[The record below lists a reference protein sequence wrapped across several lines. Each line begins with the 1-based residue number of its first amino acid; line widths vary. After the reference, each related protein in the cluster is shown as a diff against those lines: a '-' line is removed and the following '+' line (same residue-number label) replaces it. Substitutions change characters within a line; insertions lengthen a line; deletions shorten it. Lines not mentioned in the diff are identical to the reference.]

1 MSILATCSPGPSRY
15 KEFCKN
21 GATKIYMPLFMEDEL
36 LAIGRHMRERPDFP
50 AELSDLY
57 SDDNIRKSFI
67 VYGGII
73 RHVLPDS
80 AGKWMDLKREKTAA
94 FRGID
99 WRKYFANSNIESP
112 HISPFVVKYAVT
124 PPHFNDV
131 SYELVSENVELRART
146 YTKELTAHDQ
156 MAILRNSEDSKI
168 SQLAATQVYEDF
180 VANLLVGR
188 VTLMRRSMQQNADG
202 KYTKTRFAPN
212 LKNNVETLTFPL
224 FQDMAMRTLYKPP
237 VPNFPFV
244 DFYYKDKIVQNEPE
258 DELITLTRGEGAGA
272 VIVSVP
278 IVQFVG
284 INACFG
290 ISESSKKRKFD
301 TFPAL
306 KKQLRLPDQLLVDYL
321 FCPNPLPSVAV
332 DATATLEATMDIPAG
347 TVIEVS
353 ILQVPESLL
362 ERSLRKKVLTVA
374 DLLQARQKRDETERK
389 RIQINS

>member
-131 SYELVSENVELRART
+131 SY
-146 YTKELTAHDQ
+146 
-156 MAILRNSEDSKI
+156 
-168 SQLAATQVYEDF
+168 
-180 VANLLVGR
+180 
-188 VTLMRRSMQQNADG
+188 
-202 KYTKTRFAPN
+202 
-212 LKNNVETLTFPL
+212 
-224 FQDMAMRTLYKPP
+224 
-237 VPNFPFV
+237 
-244 DFYYKDKIVQNEPE
+244 
-258 DELITLTRGEGAGA
+258 
-272 VIVSVP
+272 
-278 IVQFVG
+278 
-284 INACFG
+284 
-290 ISESSKKRKFD
+290 
-301 TFPAL
+301 
-306 KKQLRLPDQLLVDYL
+306 
-321 FCPNPLPSVAV
+321 
-332 DATATLEATMDIPAG
+332 
-347 TVIEVS
+347 
-353 ILQVPESLL
+353 
-362 ERSLRKKVLTVA
+362 
-374 DLLQARQKRDETERK
+374 
-389 RIQINS
+389 